1 MKRLIAIA
9 SLALCATSIFA
20 GRATITGNASITD
33 KPDYVEISVSVD
45 SKCYATMDALN
56 SAHDAYVAKLQNRF
70 LGYFDTTNDFNKVS
84 VNAGWASPYSHT
96 IYHRDG
102 TNDEKVC
109 QNTYQ
114 KHTSITI
121 KSSDLAGFSELLS
134 WIYGDVS
141 EVFTNAS
148 GDERT
153 PSTLTTISSPSSKI
167 CEATRTAWRN
177 KALASAREDAQAQFK
192 AEFCGTGL
200 SLEQVCI
207 VSSAQPGST
216 RYHESYAKSA
226 AFRGGDEESVTYTVE
241 NIAVEA
247 SREYVFEYPDC
258 HPFGCNSNSSG
269 NVEP

>member
-1 MKRLIAIA
+1 MKRLLVVL
-9 SLALCATSIFA
+9 SLALCASSIFA

-45 SKCYATMDALN
+45 SKCFATLDALN
-56 SAHDAYVAKLQNRF
+56 SAHDGYVAELQNRF
-70 LGYFDTTNDFNKVS
+70 SGYFDTTNDFNKVS
-84 VNAGWASPYSHT
+84 VNAGWASPYSHV

-102 TNDEKVC
+102 TDNEKVC

-121 KSSDLAGFSELLS
+121 KSSDLAGFSELLA

-167 CEATRTAWRN
+167 CETTRTAWRN
-177 KALASAREDAQAQFK
+177 KALKSAREDAQEQFK
-192 AEFCGTGL
+192 AEFCGAGINL
-200 SLEQVCI
+200 DQVCI
-207 VSSAQPGST
+207 TSSAQPGAT
-216 RYHESYAKSA
+216 KYHESYAKSA
-226 AFRGGDEESVTYTVE
+226 AFRGGADASVTYTVE
-241 NIAVEA
+241 DISVEA

-258 HPFGCNSNSSG
+258 RPFGCSSN
-269 NVEP
+269 